1 MVLSSF
7 YSIVEHLPSG
17 MANRI
22 QIMCHFLLI
31 AGGFQSHC
39 VAKDSEG
46 ITRLSGKSFM
56 IA

>member
-22 QIMCHFLLI
+22 RIMCHFLLI